1 HMPKDL
7 QLLSLDQYWIYIL
20 LGVFLGLAGYV
31 YEIVI
36 LNIQD
41 FYTLLSKIIP
51 LPVPY
56 YSVFAFLF
64 IIPIGYFFSNLLGG
78 GHHLILELPYLEQ
91 GLLTLAILILIRFV
105 WSMIS

>member
-1 HMPKDL
+1 MPVLHMPKDL

-56 YSVFAFLF
+56 YSVFAFCLLYRLVIF
-64 IIPIGYFFSNLLGG
+64 SLICWVAGII
-78 GHHLILELPYLEQ
+78 
-91 GLLTLAILILIRFV
+91 
-105 WSMIS
+105 

>member
-1 HMPKDL
+1 MPVLHMPKDL

-41 FYTLLSKIIP
+41 FYTLLLEKIIP

-64 IIPIGYFFSNLLGG
+64 HYTDWLFF
-78 GHHLILELPYLEQ
+78 P
-91 GLLTLAILILIRFV
+91 
-105 WSMIS
+105 